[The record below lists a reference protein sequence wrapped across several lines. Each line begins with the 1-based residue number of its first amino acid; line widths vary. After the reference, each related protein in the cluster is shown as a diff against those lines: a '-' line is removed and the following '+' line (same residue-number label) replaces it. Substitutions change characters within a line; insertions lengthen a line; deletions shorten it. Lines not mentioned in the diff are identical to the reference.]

1 MKEKRAQHAFSDVRF
16 QLAYGIFLMVL
27 IPFLIIFNTVFIIN
41 QYNKNTDIALQRQA
55 LLLARMFSASTKNNL
70 QDTFALQKILDS
82 VKASSPDILSLHI
95 LAPDSEGFRVLA
107 STVLENINMSV
118 NDNYYFIAFHQKEN
132 DALATDSVKLAQIN
146 GKIGLEL
153 VLDEK
158 RFWLVSMPLYDF
170 QKNKTTLLSIQM
182 SSMVVDELTNSS
194 WRSSLFSLA
203 LSTLIAVLFLAASTR
218 LWGYASLYKK
228 IRQVDAMKDEFI
240 SIASHEL
247 RTPITA
253 MRGYVAM
260 MLDGSYGK
268 ITKNVRSGLERVM
281 TSTKRLAGL
290 IEDLLNV
297 SRIEQG
303 RVILNMKSLNP
314 KNVITDVVGE
324 LEPQAQEKHLN
335 LEYASNK
342 SKIENIYVDSDKLK
356 EILLNIIGNAIKY
369 TKKGTVVIS
378 HEIKDYSLEVRV
390 KDTGIGMSA
399 EDQARLFEKFFRVQ
413 NDYTKGV
420 VGTGLGLWITKQ
432 LVEMM
437 KGKVYI
443 ESMEGVG
450 SQVILIFPLAKNMV
464 SKKSR

>member
-1 MKEKRAQHAFSDVRF
+1 MKEKKARHVFSDVRF

-55 LLLARMFSASTKNNL
+55 LLLARMFSSAAKNNL
-70 QDTFALQKILDS
+70 QDTFAIQEILNS

-95 LAPDSEGFRVLA
+95 LVPETDGFRVVA
-107 STVLENINMSV
+107 STVLDNINTQI
-118 NDNYYFIAFHQKEN
+118 NYYYYTVAFQQKEN
-132 DALATDSVKLAQIN
+132 EALATDSVKLAQLN

-153 VLDEK
+153 VLDEE
-158 RFWLVSMPLYDF
+158 RFWLVSMPLYNL
-170 QKNKTTLLSIQM
+170 QKNKAALLSIQM
-182 SSMVVDELTNSS
+182 SSKVVDELTNSS
-194 WRSSLFSLA
+194 WRSSLVSLA

-268 ITKNVRSGLERVM
+268 ITKNVRGGLDRVM

-303 RVILNMKSLNP
+303 RVILNMKSFNP
-314 KNVITDVVGE
+314 KNVIVDVVRE
-324 LEPQAQEKHLN
+324 LEPQAQEKQLS
-335 LEYASNK
+335 LEYSSNK
-342 SKIENIYVDSDKLK
+342 SKIENIYADSDKFK

-369 TKKGTVVIS
+369 TKKGSVVIS
-378 HEIKDYSLEVRV
+378 HEIKDYSLEVKV

-399 EDQARLFEKFFRVQ
+399 EDQGRLFEKFFRVQ

-432 LVEMM
+432 LVEIM
-437 KGKVYI
+437 KGKIYI

-450 SQVILIFPLAKNMV
+450 SQVILIFPLAK
-464 SKKSR
+464 SATIQKK

>member
-55 LLLARMFSASTKNNL
+55 LLLARMFSATTKNNL
-70 QDTFALQKILDS
+70 QDTFALQGILDS
-82 VKASSPDILSLHI
+82 VKSSSPDILSLHI
-95 LAPDSEGFRVLA
+95 LAPDSDEFRVVA
-107 STVLENINMSV
+107 STVLENINTAI
-118 NDNYYFIAFHQKEN
+118 NDNYYSIAFHQKEN
-132 DALATDSVKLAQIN
+132 NALATDSVKLAQIN

-158 RFWLVSMPLYDF
+158 RFWLVSMPLYDS
-170 QKNKTTLLSIQM
+170 QKNKIALLSIQM

-281 TSTKRLAGL
+281 ISTKRLAGL

-314 KNVITDVVGE
+314 KNVIGEVVGE
-324 LEPQAQEKHLN
+324 LEPVAREKHLS
-335 LEYASNK
+335 LEYSSKK
-342 SKIENIYVDSDKLK
+342 SKIENIYVDTDKLK
-356 EILLNIIGNAIKY
+356 EILLNIVGNGIKY
-369 TKKGTVVIS
+369 TKHGSVDVS
-378 HEIKDYSLEVRV
+378 HEIKDYSLEIKV
-390 KDTGIGMSA
+390 KDTGTGMSA
-399 EDQARLFEKFFRVQ
+399 EDQGRLFEKFFRVQ

-437 KGKVYI
+437 KGKIYI

-450 SQVILIFPLAKNMV
+450 SQALVIFPLAKTV
-464 SKKSR
+464 TIQKK